1 MIKSFK
7 PALSVVALSLAMLS
21 QGAAAAEEQFFP
33 IPGYRVGPYGANGQ
47 SFYGGFIDYL
57 NYVNLKEK
65 GVNGVQLTYEECE
78 TEYNNAKGVE
88 CYERLKGKAAKSAGP
103 IHTMSTGIS
112 YALIDKSAQ
121 DKLPLAMMGY
131 GRTDA
136 VDGSVFPYAFPLVTT
151 YQMQASAIVKFVKEK
166 MGGDLKGKKI
176 VYLYHDSA
184 YGKEAIIAME
194 AEAALNKFQL
204 VQIPVAHPGNE
215 QGAQWLKIR
224 QEKPDFVVFWG
235 WGVMNQTAL
244 KAAQKVAYP
253 RDKMIGSWWTG
264 SEEDVVPAGDAA
276 KGYMAATW
284 NVAGK
289 QVPVIA
295 DIEKVVYGAGKGN
308 LQDKAKIGTIL
319 YNRGVSAAVLSVEA
333 IRKGQEKYGKGK
345 ALTGEQTRWALENL
359 NINGCPPENAGCH
372 RPAAGNQDLL
382 RQPRRFGQGEDP
394 AMGRCQVGAGVRL
407 DRGQQGAD
415 PPAVPGLGQAVRQG
429 KGHHAARL
437 FEGKISEREGER
449 GGNSSLFPE
458 SMLLEQ
464 P

>member
-1 MIKSFK
+1 MKISFK
-7 PALSVVALSLAMLS
+7 PAV
-21 QGAAAAEEQFFP
+21 AAAAVSLALIAPQTFAAEQFFP
-33 IPGYRVGPYGANGQ
+33 IPSYRVGAYGANGQ
-47 SFYGGFIDYL
+47 AFYGGFIDYL
-57 NYVNLKEK
+57 NYVNTKEG
-65 GVNGVQLTYEECE
+65 GVNGVTLTWEECE

-88 CYERLKGKAAKSAGP
+88 CYERLKRKAGESAGP

-151 YQMQASAIVKFVKEK
+151 YQMQASAIVRFVKEK
-166 MGGDLKGKKI
+166 LGGSLEGKKI

-194 AEAALNKFQL
+194 AEAALNKFKL

-215 QGAQWLKIR
+215 QNAQWLRIR
-224 QEKPDFVVFWG
+224 QERPDYVVFWG

-244 KAAQKVAYP
+244 KAAQKVGFP

-284 NVAGK
+284 NLAGK
-289 QVPVIA
+289 HIPLIA
-295 DIEKVVYGAGKGN
+295 DMEKVIYGAGKGN
-308 LQDKAKIGTIL
+308 LQDKSKIGTVL

-345 ALTGEQTRWALENL
+345 PLNGEQTRWALENL
-359 NINGCPPENAGCH
+359 NITDARIKQLGAT
-372 RPAAGNQDLL
+372 DLL
-382 RQPRRFGQGEDP
+382 
-394 AMGRCQVGAGVRL
+394 
-407 DRGQQGAD
+407 
-415 PPAVPGLGQAVRQG
+415 
-429 KGHHAARL
+429 
-437 FEGKISEREGER
+437 
-449 GGNSSLFPE
+449 PE
-458 SMLLEQ
+458 IKTSCSNHE
-464 P
+464 

>member
-1 MIKSFK
+1 MKKVFK
-7 PALSVVALSLAMLS
+7 PAVAAAAVSLAMLS
-21 QGAAAAEEQFFP
+21 QAAYSAEQFFP
-33 IPGYRVGPYGANGQ
+33 IPSYRVGAYGANGQ
-47 SFYGGFIDYL
+47 AFYGGFIDYL
-57 NYVNLKEK
+57 NYVNMKDK
-65 GVNGVQLTYEECE
+65 GVNGVTLTWEECE

-88 CYERLKGKAAKSAGP
+88 CYERMKGKAAQSAGP

-151 YQMQASAIVKFVKEK
+151 YQMQASAIVKFVKDK
-166 MGGDLKGKKI
+166 LGGSLAGKKI

-184 YGKEAIIAME
+184 YGKEAIVALN
-194 AEAALNKFQL
+194 AEAGLNKFEL

-224 QEKPDFVVFWG
+224 QEKPDFVIFWG

-244 KAAQKVAYP
+244 KAAQKVGFP

-264 SEEDVVPAGDAA
+264 SEEDVIPAGEAA

-308 LQDKAKIGTIL
+308 LQDKGKIGTIL

-333 IRKGQEKYGKGK
+333 IRKAQDKFGKGK
-345 ALTGEQTRWALENL
+345 AMNGTQVAWGLENL
-359 NINGCPPENAGCH
+359 DIT
-372 RPAAGNQDLL
+372 D
-382 RQPRRFGQGEDP
+382 
-394 AMGRCQVGAGVRL
+394 
-407 DRGQQGAD
+407 
-415 PPAVPGLGQAVRQG
+415 
-429 KGHHAARL
+429 ARL
-437 FEGKISEREGER
+437 KALGATNLLPTIKTSCSNHEGSGKVKIQQWDGAKWVPVSDWIEGNKGLIHPLFEASAKQYAKEKGITPRDCSKEK
-449 GGNSSLFPE
+449 
-458 SMLLEQ
+458 
-464 P
+464 